1 MLYSLDPGLVF
12 DPVDLGEDVTE
23 ASVHSALS
31 QGAMARALSLA
42 LRLRDAKLLQ
52 QALLATPPADVSSC
66 CHDTEPGTGARAAH
80 LVKRCSLCMGC
91 AKAHVA
97 RLAHCVNANA
107 CIAEQPPA

>member
-23 ASVHSALS
+23 ASVHAALS

-52 QALLATPPADVSSC
+52 QALLATPPADVGLFC
-66 CHDTEPGTGARAAH
+66 LE
-80 LVKRCSLCMGC
+80 LSLNT
-91 AKAHVA
+91 
-97 RLAHCVNANA
+97 LAEYWPSANA
-107 CIAEQPPA
+107 ITALRL